1 MTVKADVSATIA
13 RPPQDVFAVITD
25 VPHHTDWAKGPDK
38 IRDVSENPAILG
50 TTWTQ
55 TSKFLGREIETHLKV
70 NVYESGRRFGFEAD
84 KPIAFHMLW
93 QLEASGSDT
102 RVNIHIEGEP
112 EGFFAVATPLVRK
125 AFTDQVSSDLATLK
139 TQLESKN

>member
-13 RPPQDVFAVITD
+13 RPPQDVFAVLTD

-55 TSKFLGREIETHLKV
+55 TSKLLGKEVETHLKV
-70 NVYESGRRFGFEAD
+70 NVYEAGRKFGFEAD
-84 KPIAFHMLW
+84 KPIAFQMLW
-93 QLEASGSDT
+93 QLEPSGNDT
-102 RVNIHIEGEP
+102 TVNVTVEGVP
-112 EGFFAVATPLVRK
+112 EGLFAVATPLVRK
-125 AFTDQVSSDLATLK
+125 ALTDTVTSDLATLK
-139 TQLESKN
+139 TQLEAKV